1 MSESDDSQVLIAFD
15 ATTTRIVGEL
25 YEDTQYIK
33 LSTFSCTFRNAM
45 TTYTI
50 KTNMILKDAK
60 PLLDEARCR
69 VLGSTHATSQ
79 INSS

>member
-45 TTYTI
+45 TTI